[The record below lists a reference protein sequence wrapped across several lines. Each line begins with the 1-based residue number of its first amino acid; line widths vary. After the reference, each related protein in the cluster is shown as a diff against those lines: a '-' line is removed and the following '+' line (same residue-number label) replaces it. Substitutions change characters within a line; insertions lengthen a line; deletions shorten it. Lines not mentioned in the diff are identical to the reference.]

1 VGRLSA
7 FRKELFRRK
16 VVRVVLAFLAL
27 YYAAFG
33 ALVNSNG
40 IWGIPKIVLIGL
52 IVLGI
57 VLTPIVAFLAWKFDI
72 VPPQLVRDVK
82 DIEAENPGLS
92 WARVRHDTKDAG
104 YVLLSWTNKDGQTSE
119 KRYFQPVSI
128 GRDPSNDIELGD
140 ERVSR
145 HHAVLWAESGI
156 WNVRDLNSA
165 NGTFV
170 GHTRVDGTMQVPAT
184 CDLRFHVNGPIVSVH
199 LAKTAETLIG

>member
-1 VGRLSA
+1 MSRMST
-7 FRKELFRRK
+7 FRRELFRRK
-16 VVRVVLAFLAL
+16 VVRVVLAYLAL
-27 YYAAFG
+27 FYAPVL
-33 ALVNSNG
+33 ALVNFQDVFD
-40 IWGIPKIVLIGL
+40 IPDSVLIGL

-57 VLTPIVAFLAWKFDI
+57 AGTPIVAFLAWKFDI
-72 VPPQLVRDVK
+72 VPPQLVRDVR

-104 YVLLSWTNKDGQTSE
+104 YVLLSWTNSEGQTSE

-145 HHAVLWAESGI
+145 HHAVLWAEAGV
-156 WNVRDLNSA
+156 WHVRDLNSA

-170 GHTRVDGTMQVPAT
+170 GHARLDGTIQIPAT
-184 CDLRFHVNGPIVSVH
+184 CDLRFHINGPVVSVH
-199 LAKTAETLIG
+199 IARTAETQIS